1 MLKVTFVKQADCL
14 IFLLELL
21 MKVDAQYISY
31 MYQFVFY
38 IIIVLLCR
46 LRDENSTKLDGE
58 YQALVEGLRNA
69 QERRE
74 TEQTLANPVLPEHVL
89 NEAVPGSIR

>member
-1 MLKVTFVKQADCL
+1 ML
-14 IFLLELL
+14 
-21 MKVDAQYISY
+21 
-31 MYQFVFY
+31 
-38 IIIVLLCR
+38 R
-46 LRDENSTKLDGE
+46 LQNENSRKLECE
-58 YQALVEGLRNA
+58 YQALVEGLRQA

>member
-1 MLKVTFVKQADCL
+1 ML
-14 IFLLELL
+14 
-21 MKVDAQYISY
+21 
-31 MYQFVFY
+31 
-38 IIIVLLCR
+38 R
-46 LRDENSTKLDGE
+46 LQNENSRKLEGE
-58 YQALVEGLRNA
+58 YQALVEGLRQA

>member
-1 MLKVTFVKQADCL
+1 VLKVTFVKQADCL